1 MRWIILRQVARVK
14 TLLAD
19 QEGRM
24 RDDQSSF
31 KPLDPGR
38 VNAVD
43 PVELQ
48 YWCKEL
54 KCTED
59 ELVKAVG
66 SVGGHVAE
74 VRQFLSPQDDPR

>member
-1 MRWIILRQVARVK
+1 MQ
-14 TLLAD
+14 D
-19 QEGRM
+19 
-24 RDDQSSF
+24 F

-43 PVELQ
+43 HFEVQ

-59 ELVKAVG
+59 ELSKAVG
-66 SVGGHVAE
+66 EHVAE
-74 VRQFLSPQDDPR
+74 VRQFLASSDDTP

>member
-1 MRWIILRQVARVK
+1 
-14 TLLAD
+14 
-19 QEGRM
+19 M
-24 RDDQSSF
+24 RDDQSGF

-43 PVELQ
+43 PLELQ

-54 KCTED
+54 KCTEV

-66 SVGGHVAE
+66 RVGEHVAE
-74 VRQFLSPQDDPR
+74 VRQFLASADGRR

>member
-1 MRWIILRQVARVK
+1 
-14 TLLAD
+14 
-19 QEGRM
+19 M

-31 KPLDPGR
+31 RPLDPGR

-54 KCTED
+54 KCTEA

-66 SVGGHVAE
+66 RVGEHVAE
-74 VRQFLSPQDDPR
+74 VRQFLSPHDDRR

>member
-1 MRWIILRQVARVK
+1 
-14 TLLAD
+14 
-19 QEGRM
+19 M
-24 RDDQSSF
+24 RDDLSSF

-54 KCTED
+54 NCTED
-59 ELVKAVG
+59 ELMNAVG
-66 SVGGHVAE
+66 RVGEHVAE
-74 VRQFLSPQDDPR
+74 VRQILASRFAQKHR